1 MKGSLAITSLSPCKG
16 LMALVIFPFGFVT
29 LAISSSAFSIFQ
41 IQITL
46 IFQYQSTETGGPG
59 AHGLRVQKPA
69 EGVSRGEQGHAP
81 IQPPKMGDVR
91 VQDPLLSPRL
101 VTHHLAKVKGF
112 SYCPPFFFSFS
123 LLLMLF

>member
-1 MKGSLAITSLSPCKG
+1 MGLSLL
-16 LMALVIFPFGFVT
+16 L
-29 LAISSSAFSIFQ
+29 FQ
-41 IQITL
+41 VLLFQFFKFKFTL

-112 SYCPPFFFSFS
+112 SYCPPFFFRFVVVDVVLAGIGVVFIFS
-123 LLLMLF
+123 AVAMTFG

>member
-1 MKGSLAITSLSPCKG
+1 
-16 LMALVIFPFGFVT
+16 MALVIFPFGFVT

-41 IQITL
+41 IQIYPQN
-46 IFQYQSTETGGPG
+46 FQYQSTETGGPG

-101 VTHHLAKVKGF
+101 VTHHLAKVKVMF
-112 SYCPPFFFSFS
+112 SYCFPFFFRFHCC
-123 LLLMLF
+123 